1 MDADTSPLDPLST
14 RQQNLQSGFHFTC
27 TCPRCTSPDSDEILA
42 EMGSMQS
49 ELNDWSETSPG
60 SPETAELL
68 LRLYREEGLEGFMD
82 VPYGFAALAYNAA
95 GDEGQASKYAKKAKE
110 AVLMKDGRWSA
121 NLRIW
126 EEMLADVRGH
136 WSWRRRL

>member
-1 MDADTSPLDPLST
+1 MAQIT
-14 RQQNLQSGFHFTC
+14 
-27 TCPRCTSPDSDEILA
+27 
-42 EMGSMQS
+42 SMQS
-49 ELNDWSETSPG
+49 ELNDWSEDSVG

-68 LRLYREEGLEGFMD
+68 LRMYREEGLEGFMD
-82 VPYGFAALAYNAA
+82 VPYGFAALAYNAV
-95 GDEGQASKYAKKAKE
+95 GDDGKAIKYAKKAKE

>member
-1 MDADTSPLDPLST
+1 SIQA
-14 RQQNLQSGFHFTC
+14 
-27 TCPRCTSPDSDEILA
+27 
-42 EMGSMQS
+42 

-60 SPETAELL
+60 SPELAELL
-68 LRLYREEGLEGFMD
+68 LRMYRDEGLEGFMD

-95 GDEGQASKYAKKAKE
+95 GDDVGAVKYATKAKE